1 MSPTCSTLSRCL
13 QNQRHF
19 WTRLLYLLSRF
30 VVRHRLNCLV
40 LVYIYL
46 YYFTSGKTYFAFQ
59 IWRPL
64 KWFRYPCYDVGCYP
78 CFRFILV
85 QKLNAFKVIVT
96 CITVCSSVKRLSNDT
111 HVRLSAIFYKG
122 EYFYSG
128 KNFGSKFSLRV
139 DLSVSLSHKTCMF
152 SV

>member
-78 CFRFILV
+78 CNKSFIS
-85 QKLNAFKVIVT
+85 F
-96 CITVCSSVKRLSNDT
+96 
-111 HVRLSAIFYKG
+111 F
-122 EYFYSG
+122 
-128 KNFGSKFSLRV
+128 FSFISQWG
-139 DLSVSLSHKTCMF
+139 LSVAMETLLNLSRPPPPPPPPPPPTPMMLHIKFDQDLANWLQRYSSSKVRKITRK
-152 SV
+152 

>member
-13 QNQRHF
+13 QKQRHF

-78 CFRFILV
+78 CLWLIHVFKAQKTTTKNKKKQNFDRTVHSLLHTAHSNVMIILCNM
-85 QKLNAFKVIVT
+85 LCGYINYHI
-96 CITVCSSVKRLSNDT
+96 
-111 HVRLSAIFYKG
+111 AIYQ
-122 EYFYSG
+122 
-128 KNFGSKFSLRV
+128 NIA
-139 DLSVSLSHKTCMF
+139 D
-152 SV
+152 